1 MAPILVVATN
11 RGITK
16 IRGTDYRSPHGIPV
30 DLLERLLIIHTQPYD
45 ERESKAILEIR
56 CEEEDVDMS
65 DDAKDLLC
73 KIACETSL
81 RYAIQLISAASLRAS
96 KRKSAKVDIDDVSK
110 VYGMFLD
117 VKRSTQFMIDN
128 QAEFVFNDAAMV
140 N

>member
-1 MAPILVVATN
+1 M
-11 RGITK
+11 
-16 IRGTDYRSPHGIPV
+16 
-30 DLLERLLIIHTQPYD
+30 IIHTQPYD

-128 QAEFVFNDAAMV
+128 QAEFVFNEAAMV